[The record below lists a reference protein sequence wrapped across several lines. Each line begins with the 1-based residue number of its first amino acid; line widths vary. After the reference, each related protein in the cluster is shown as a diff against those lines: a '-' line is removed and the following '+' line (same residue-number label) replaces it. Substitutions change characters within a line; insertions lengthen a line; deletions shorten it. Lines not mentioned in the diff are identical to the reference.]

1 MKAEFK
7 ILTEQRVTSSKV
19 KPHFFKIKFKDSAI
33 NYVENLMKLKI
44 IKDKSENFNSR

>member
-33 NYVENLMKLKI
+33 NYVENLMKFKI